1 MARGQLG
8 DLAEPAGER
17 EPRDRMAAQVLER
30 AADKGAH
37 VDQRHVGQTVD
48 ACTAC
53 SEIEPV
59 AAATWASQQARA
71 TSMPRWMA

>member
-17 EPRDRMAAQVLER
+17 EPRNRMAAQVLER
-30 AADKGAH
+30 AAEVAH
-37 VDQRHVGQTVD
+37 VDQRHVGQAVVRLHRPF
-48 ACTAC
+48 
-53 SEIEPV
+53 EIEPV
-59 AAATWASQQARA
+59 AAATWASRQARA